1 MNGGKDIK
9 IGDDKRPV
17 SIIPSN
23 EQNLFNISNGE
34 LLTDEFG
41 TPLITEVDTYYTQ
54 DATKKRSTSVVF
66 CDKNT
71 PYVRLEYENIG
82 IITATYGDFDVYVS
96 AGVGTTGGG
105 SPVGFGS
112 TTLTSTGNYVN
123 LNGYPYLEVLTIEN
137 QESEKNRLYF
147 NTSVGISTILK
158 VVVGDK
164 IFGAGIP
171 DGTFVSRVSDNN
183 TLILS
188 NNTTLTGIQTAKIG
202 VRRASSVLKKSN
214 VVWKVVEQF
223 KESSEV
229 STSLLGVNRAETQ
242 LSLFSNVSSY
252 GLDPDEFEFYSFN
265 SGISFGSWENRV
277 NEIYGNRYLATLTE
291 EVQESAIKLSAFPAP
306 YSFPFGPKFEKL
318 GFYNQ
323 AQFQNYLRFIKLG
336 NDLYDYFNTG
346 DGSGYPNDWKKKF
359 LSSGV
364 TTVAGGDVI
373 YSSGITASF
382 SQIDI
387 WTDTWRD
394 IRDRSLI
401 DPITFEK
408 FDFSKV
414 SEIIGSSFDSGNTR
428 PGYSD
433 TEQRYAYLQSRRV
446 FRYQPGRISGFTFG
460 LRVSTETKPGIIL
473 EWGISN
479 PTDQYVFR
487 IQEGQLSIIR
497 RSTIPLER
505 SVLERN
511 KLTLFD
517 QTRIVSGDPFDDEL
531 YWTIKI
537 PRDKFNGDPLNSNG
551 PSGYLIQPENVTMYK
566 IEFGWYG
573 AIGARF
579 YAYIPTNNGDAR
591 WVVIH
596 TLVIENSLGAPCL
609 RDSYFRFKYSLDVFN
624 TGDIRTPQY
633 IYKYGASYYIDGGDE
648 GSSQIYSANSKQKDI
663 SSVKS
668 KSLIGVRPK
677 EFLLNNEGVEIENK
691 KLIIPT
697 QINIS
702 SDCLAEIKVVSCS
715 ACPGFGHVYTPGI
728 ATTEFGRYL
737 DIEFLDANQITSIN
751 NSYFRESDIGAKII
765 APSIYNAY
773 IHSVSEEVGSS
784 GSFGSATIK
793 GFGGSY
799 GFQLVNRDI
808 GGTTVYDR
816 VAGIVTTIA
825 VGIGSTYPH
834 PIKLSNYDAYAAS
847 DFAFTGSKIEIQFV
861 NPNNGDNY
869 AHFADFLIGITD
881 KKPIVTG
888 SSTLLGFQIS
898 AGINTTI
905 LPNSNILFGEHTH
918 SYASVDENA
927 VETAE
932 GWAPLQPPLRMGI
945 DYRIPGLVNPAG
957 GTCSKLTIEV
967 QDPLKINNANQR
979 NYEPNNSGSTVPD
992 ALGRTWIEVSG
1003 TLPNIEYNGGQ
1014 ISILDN
1020 NNTTNITE
1028 SRFVGVVSSYVGA
1041 GNSIFSYIQVSP
1053 SLGSPGSNFTIL
1065 IRPVN
1070 ITGTGNI
1077 NKTKLYN
1084 YNPFPLYLVAK
1095 LKDYAQINNISV
1107 KETIGNFQ
1115 RTISPQFYVDN
1126 KTSIELYGKTD
1137 NLGTAPTNFKEITR
1151 ASSALIDIQN
1161 DQELRPYIERDTI
1174 YVGANSTETIDMKK
1188 IFGADRN
1195 VITPDN
1201 NNTGATFIL
1210 AKKIDGAGTGIVEA
1224 SLNFKEQ

>member
-54 DATKKRSTSVVF
+54 DATAKRSTSVVF

-82 IITATYGDFDVYVS
+82 IITATYITKNNIGIGTSTISVGDF
-96 AGVGTTGGG
+96 
-105 SPVGFGS
+105 
-112 TTLTSTGNYVN
+112 
-123 LNGYPYLEVLTIEN
+123 
-137 QESEKNRLYF
+137 
-147 NTSVGISTILK
+147 IS
-158 VVVGDK
+158 GPD
-164 IFGAGIP
+164 IP
-171 DGTFVSRVSDNN
+171 NATKVSRVGVGSIFISNDTTN
-183 TLILS
+183 TSPQTKNVLIQRK
-188 NNTTLTGIQTAKIG
+188 NTIKA
-202 VRRASSVLKKSN
+202 KSN

-229 STSLLGVNRAETQ
+229 STSLLGVSRAETQ

-265 SGISFGSWENRV
+265 SGTSFGSWENRE

-318 GFYNQ
+318 GFYNSV
-323 AQFQNYLRFIKLG
+323 QFENYLRFIELG

-346 DGSGYPNDWKKKF
+346 GGSGYPNDWKKKF

-373 YSSGITASF
+373 YSSGIKISF
-382 SQIDI
+382 SQIDT

-394 IRDRSLI
+394 IKDGILI
-401 DPITFEK
+401 DPITFDK
-408 FDFSKV
+408 FDFPKI
-414 SEIIGSSFDSGNTR
+414 SELLSSNYDSTNTR

-511 KLTLFD
+511 KLTISD
-517 QTRIVSGDPFDDEL
+517 QTRIASGDPFDDEL

-579 YAYIPTNNGDAR
+579 YAYIPTSSGDAR

-596 TLVIENSLGAPCL
+596 TLIIENSLGAPCL

-648 GSSQIYSANSKQKDI
+648 GTSQIYSANSKQKSI
-663 SSVKS
+663 SSTKS

-677 EFLLNNEGVEIENK
+677 EFLLNNEGIEIENK

-697 QINIS
+697 QLNVS

-737 DIEFLDANQITSIN
+737 DIEFVDANEITSIN
-751 NSYFRESDIGAKII
+751 NSYFRKSDIGAKII

-773 IHSVSEEVGSS
+773 IYDVSDEVGVA
-784 GSFGSATIK
+784 GSYQNATIK
-793 GFGGSY
+793 GFGGAY
-799 GFQLVNRDI
+799 GFQLVNRNI
-808 GGTTVYDR
+808 GGTIVYDR
-816 VAGIVTTIA
+816 VVGIVTTIA

-834 PIKLSNYDAYAAS
+834 PIRLSNYDAYAAS

-881 KKPIVTG
+881 KKPIVTAPN
-888 SSTLLGFQIS
+888 TLTGFQIS
-898 AGINTTI
+898 AGITTTI

-932 GWAPLQPPLRMGI
+932 GWAVTQPPLRMGI
-945 DYRIPGLVNPAG
+945 DYRIPGLSAPAG
-957 GTCSKLTIEV
+957 GVCSKLTIEV
-967 QDPLKINNANQR
+967 QDPLEIKNANQR
-979 NYEPNNSGSTVPD
+979 NYEPNNSGSTTED
-992 ALGRTWIEVSG
+992 ALERNWIEVSG
-1003 TLPNIEYNGGQ
+1003 TLPNFDYNGGQ

-1020 NNTTNITE
+1020 NVINITE

-1053 SLGSPGSNFTIL
+1053 SLGSPGSNFTFL
-1065 IRPVN
+1065 IRPVK

-1077 NKTKLYN
+1077 DKTKLYN
-1084 YNPFPLYLVAK
+1084 YNPFPFYLVAK

-1115 RTISPQFYVDN
+1115 RTISPQFYVNN
-1126 KTSIELYGKTD
+1126 KTSIELYGGKTD
-1137 NLGTAPTNFKEITR
+1137 NLGTAPTDFREITR
-1151 ASSALIDIQN
+1151 ASSALIDVQN

-1188 IFGADRN
+1188 IFGPDRN

-1210 AKKIDGAGTGIVEA
+1210 AKKIDGVGTGTVEA

>member
-1 MNGGKDIK
+1 M
-9 IGDDKRPV
+9 
-17 SIIPSN
+17 
-23 EQNLFNISNGE
+23 
-34 LLTDEFG
+34 
-41 TPLITEVDTYYTQ
+41 
-54 DATKKRSTSVVF
+54 
-66 CDKNT
+66 
-71 PYVRLEYENIG
+71 
-82 IITATYGDFDVYVS
+82 
-96 AGVGTTGGG
+96 
-105 SPVGFGS
+105 
-112 TTLTSTGNYVN
+112 
-123 LNGYPYLEVLTIEN
+123 
-137 QESEKNRLYF
+137 
-147 NTSVGISTILK
+147 
-158 VVVGDK
+158 
-164 IFGAGIP
+164 
-171 DGTFVSRVSDNN
+171 
-183 TLILS
+183 
-188 NNTTLTGIQTAKIG
+188 
-202 VRRASSVLKKSN
+202 
-214 VVWKVVEQF
+214 
-223 KESSEV
+223 
-229 STSLLGVNRAETQ
+229 
-242 LSLFSNVSSY
+242 
-252 GLDPDEFEFYSFN
+252 
-265 SGISFGSWENRV
+265 
-277 NEIYGNRYLATLTE
+277 
-291 EVQESAIKLSAFPAP
+291 
-306 YSFPFGPKFEKL
+306 
-318 GFYNQ
+318 
-323 AQFQNYLRFIKLG
+323 
-336 NDLYDYFNTG
+336 
-346 DGSGYPNDWKKKF
+346 
-359 LSSGV
+359 
-364 TTVAGGDVI
+364 
-373 YSSGITASF
+373 
-382 SQIDI
+382 
-387 WTDTWRD
+387 
-394 IRDRSLI
+394 
-401 DPITFEK
+401 
-408 FDFSKV
+408 
-414 SEIIGSSFDSGNTR
+414 
-428 PGYSD
+428 
-433 TEQRYAYLQSRRV
+433 
-446 FRYQPGRISGFTFG
+446 
-460 LRVSTETKPGIIL
+460 
-473 EWGISN
+473 
-479 PTDQYVFR
+479 
-487 IQEGQLSIIR
+487 
-497 RSTIPLER
+497 
-505 SVLERN
+505 
-511 KLTLFD
+511 
-517 QTRIVSGDPFDDEL
+517 
-531 YWTIKI
+531 
-537 PRDKFNGDPLNSNG
+537 NSNG

-663 SSVKS
+663 SSTKS

-737 DIEFLDANQITSIN
+737 DIEFLDANEITSIN

-932 GWAPLQPPLRMGI
+932 GWASLQPPLRMGI

-957 GTCSKLTIEV
+957 GVCSKLTIEV

-1020 NNTTNITE
+1020 NNTTNTTE

-1070 ITGTGNI
+1070 IAGTGNI

-1084 YNPFPLYLVAK
+1084 YNPFPFYLVAK

-1115 RTISPQFYVDN
+1115 RTISPQFYVNN

-1210 AKKIDGAGTGIVEA
+1210 AKKIDGGGIGKVEA

>member
-82 IITATYGDFDVYVS
+82 IITATYGSLNNILDFS
-96 AGVGTTGGG
+96 
-105 SPVGFGS
+105 
-112 TTLTSTGNYVN
+112 N
-123 LNGYPYLEVLTIEN
+123 
-137 QESEKNRLYF
+137 
-147 NTSVGISTILK
+147 SVGIVTIIGVK
-158 VVVGDK
+158 VGDK

-979 NYEPNNSGSTVPD
+979 NYEPNNSGLTVQD
-992 ALGRTWIEVSG
+992 AQGRNWIEVSG

-1084 YNPFPLYLVAK
+1084 YNPFPFYLVAK

-1115 RTISPQFYVDN
+1115 RTISPQFYVNN